1 MKQNNNRSFGILL
14 FFFFIII
21 SLWPLLSKN
30 EPIIWSLSIAII
42 FLVLAILNPKLL
54 SPLTRLWIRL
64 GEVIG
69 KFISPIIIGLIF
81 FLILTPIGLLMR
93 IFKKD
98 LLNLKFSKNNT
109 YWVERKTKLNSMDK
123 QY

>member
-21 SLWPLLSKN
+21 TFWSLFSKN
-30 EPIIWSLSIAII
+30 ELQIWSLAMAII
-42 FLVLAILNPKLL
+42 FLMLAILNPKLL
-54 SPLTRLWIRL
+54 SPLTRLWIKL
-64 GEVIG
+64 GEIIG

-93 IFKKD
+93 MFKKD
-98 LLNLKFSKNNT
+98 LLNLKFSKNET
-109 YWVERKTKLNSMDK
+109 YWIKRKTKLNSMDK

>member
-14 FFFFIII
+14 FLFFMVI
-21 SLWPLLSKN
+21 SLWPLLSNN
-30 EPIIWSLSIAII
+30 ELRIWSLVIAII
-42 FLVLAILNPKLL
+42 FLVLVIFNPKLL
-54 SPLTRLWIRL
+54 SPLTKLWIKL
-64 GEVIG
+64 GEIIG

-81 FLILTPIGLLMR
+81 LIILTPIGLLMKM
-93 IFKKD
+93 FKKD

-109 YWVERKTKLNSMDK
+109 YWVKRKTKLNSMDK

>member
-30 EPIIWSLSIAII
+30 EPLIWSLSIAII

-54 SPLTRLWIRL
+54 SPLTKLWIRL

>member
-14 FFFFIII
+14 FLFFMVI

-30 EPIIWSLSIAII
+30 EPRMWSLVIAII
-42 FLVLAILNPKLL
+42 FLVLVIFNPKLL
-54 SPLTRLWIRL
+54 SPLTKLWIKL
-64 GEVIG
+64 GEIIG

-81 FLILTPIGLLMR
+81 FLILTPIGLLMKM
-93 IFKKD
+93 FKKD
-98 LLNLKFSKNNT
+98 LLNLKFSKNDT
-109 YWVERKTKLNSMDK
+109 YWVKRKTKLNSMDK

>member
-14 FFFFIII
+14 FLFFTIF

-54 SPLTRLWIRL
+54 SPLTKLWIRL
-64 GEVIG
+64 GE
-69 KFISPIIIGLIF
+69 IIGN
-81 FLILTPIGLLMR
+81 LLA
-93 IFKKD
+93 
-98 LLNLKFSKNNT
+98 
-109 YWVERKTKLNSMDK
+109 
-123 QY
+123 Q